1 MSIKVT
7 KEEILRRFVQAVPEA
22 GLPQVEYLS
31 HSNCDAESLG
41 RSLSNLYIFERQEVY
56 LQHLY
61 FHFPQEVTY
70 V

>member
-31 HSNCDAESLG
+31 QSNCDAESLG
-41 RSLSNLYIFERQEVY
+41 RSLSNLHI
-56 LQHLY
+56 LD
-61 FHFPQEVTY
+61 
-70 V
+70 